1 MNKAGHRKW
10 PLLRGWL
17 DEERE
22 FLVGKQQLEQDLAF
36 WSEAEPDD
44 QNHALLS
51 GLKLTRARG
60 WLLERPHQLSD
71 VERKFI
77 QASLAFSEGEARKR
91 ERFRRQVQIG
101 TTVAASA
108 LAVIALFAAFQWW
121 VAGKERSRAQQ
132 ALEPWRRRLQIGS
145 WRTWREIC
153 AIESGCRID
162 TCSRHSRS
170 CS

>member
-121 VAGKERSRAQQ
+121 VAGKERSRAR
-132 ALEPWRRRLQIGS
+132 AGS
-145 WRTWREIC
+145 GRGDDDCKSDRGGHG
-153 AIESGCRID
+153 ARFA
-162 TCSRHSRS
+162 R
-170 CS
+170 